1 MLRVSL
7 RGLFGRKFRAILTA
21 VAVILGVA
29 MISGTFVL
37 TDSINKAFDSLFTDS
52 YTGTDVVIS
61 GTEAFET
68 DFGQPPP
75 FDESLFDEVLA
86 TDGVDA
92 AVRGVQDFAQLT
104 DKQGGPITT
113 GGAPTLAFGLD
124 TASDPEVFARFS
136 PLELVAGDWP
146 VDSGEVAIDPG
157 TADDEGYVVGDTI
170 GIRARGPVENFEIVG
185 IAKFG
190 SVDSIGG
197 ATVAYFS
204 IEQAQRLFEKEGKLD
219 GIQIAGDGSVS
230 AAELIERLEPILPA
244 QTQAVTGVEQAESD
258 STDVEEFTSFIQYF
272 LLAFAGIA
280 LFVGAFVIFNTLSI
294 TVAQRT
300 REFATLRTLGGSR
313 QQVLGSVVLE
323 TFIIGFLASLVGL
336 FLGLAL
342 AAGLNEVFV
351 AFGIDLPSSG
361 TVFATRTIV
370 VSLIVGTAVTVIAG
384 IVPALRA
391 TRVAPIAA
399 VREGA
404 TPPAG
409 RFARLA
415 PAFAVLLV
423 VGALVPVLLGMF
435 WSGLGT
441 GAGLGLIGLGV
452 VLLFVGIA
460 LVSARLV
467 QPIAALVG
475 TVSVRIG
482 GAPGQLARE
491 NATRNPGRTAS
502 TAAALMI
509 GLTLVTF
516 VAVIAQGLTSSVQ
529 DSIDEQVVA
538 DYAVVSEN
546 GFTPFEPGVDA
557 ALGESPALTVS
568 PVRGENA
575 RAVLAEAGGLS
586 AQVDAQLTGIDPAT
600 ITSAYAFAW
609 DNGSDATVTSLAADG
624 AVLERDFAMDNGLA
638 VGDAF
643 LIQAPSGDELALTV
657 AGTYD
662 APEFWRML
670 GDVSVPVATFDGLI
684 SSPRNL
690 YTFLEAAGGPTEAT
704 TMAISDRLAADFP
717 GIEVDT
723 KGEFKNRFEENVGQF
738 LNLLFVLL
746 ALSVIVSLFGM
757 VNTLILSV
765 FERTRELGMLRAVG
779 MTRRQ
784 ARRMIRHESVIT
796 ALIGAAIGI
805 PLGIGLAAIITARLA
820 DQGFGF
826 SVPWLQVVI
835 FAIVAVIAGIL
846 AAVFPAQRASRLNV
860 LRALQYE

>member
-1 MLRVSL
+1 MLRVAL
-7 RGLFGRKFRAILTA
+7 RGLLGRKLRAVLTA
-21 VAVILGVA
+21 LAVILGVA

-37 TDSINKAFDSLFTDS
+37 TDTINKAFDSLFTDS
-52 YTGTDVVIS
+52 YAGTDVVIT
-61 GTEAFET
+61 GAQAFET

-75 FDESLFDEVLA
+75 FEESLFEEVQEV
-86 TDGVDA
+86 DGVDA
-92 AVRGVQDFAQLT
+92 AVRGITDFAQLT
-104 DKQGGPITT
+104 DKDGGPITT
-113 GGAPTLAFGLD
+113 GGAPTLGFGLD
-124 TASDPEVFARFS
+124 AENPAFERFN
-136 PLELVAGDWP
+136 PLVLVDGEWP
-146 VDSGEVAIDPG
+146 VGASEVAIDPG
-157 TADDEGYVVGDTI
+157 TANDEGYVVGDTI
-170 GIRARGPVENFEIVG
+170 GVRARGPVEDFEIVG

-204 IEQAQRLFEKEGKLD
+204 IEEAQVLFEKDGRLD
-219 GIQIAGDGSVS
+219 GIQIAAEAGTS
-230 AAELIERLEPILPA
+230 ASELISRIEPILPE
-244 QTQAVTGVEQAESD
+244 QTEAVTGEEQAQED
-258 STDVEEFTSFIQYF
+258 SSDVEEFTSFIQYF
-272 LLAFAGIA
+272 LLAFGGIA

-313 QQVLGSVVLE
+313 QQVLGSVIVE
-323 TFIIGFLASLVGL
+323 AFVIGFLASVVGL
-336 FLGLAL
+336 FLGLLLAL
-342 AAGLNEVFV
+342 GLNAVFV
-351 AFGIDLPSSG
+351 EFGIDLPTSG

-370 VSLIVGTAVTVIAG
+370 VSLIVGTLVTVLAG

-409 RFARLA
+409 RFAKFA
-415 PAFAVLLV
+415 PLFTVLMVAAAL
-423 VGALVPVLLGMF
+423 ALVLVGMF
-435 WSGLGT
+435 SNALGT
-441 GAGLGLIGLGV
+441 GLALGLIGLGV
-452 VLLFVGIA
+452 VLLFVGVA

-467 QPIAALVG
+467 GPIAAVVG

-482 GAPGQLARE
+482 GTPGRLARD

-516 VAVIAQGLTSSVQ
+516 VAVIAEGLTSSVR
-529 DSIDEQVVA
+529 DAIDEQLSA
-538 DYAVVSEN
+538 DYAIVSED
-546 GFTPFEPGVDA
+546 GFTPFEPGVDSTLA
-557 ALGESPALTVS
+557 SEETLTVS

-575 RAVLAEAGGLS
+575 RALIDSSTGQGA
-586 AQVDAQLTGIDPAT
+586 VDAQLTGIDPAT

-609 DNGSDATVTSLAADG
+609 DEGSDATAASLGETD
-624 AVLERDFAMDNGLA
+624 AVVERNFAEDNGLR
-638 VGDAF
+638 VGGTF
-643 LIQAPSGDELALTV
+643 QIQGPSGDQVELTV
-657 AGTYD
+657 AGIYD
-662 APEFWRML
+662 APEFWGML
-670 GDVSVPVATFDGLI
+670 GEVSVPIDTFDGLI
-684 SSPRNL
+684 DGPRNL
-690 YTFLEAAGGPTEAT
+690 YTLLLAEGGASEAT
-704 TMAISDRLAADFP
+704 TMELAQLLAVDFP
-717 GIEVDT
+717 GIEIDT
-723 KGEFKNRFEENVGQF
+723 QSDFKDRFEQNVSQF

-805 PLGIGLAAIITARLA
+805 PLGVGLAAIITVRLS
-820 DQGFGF
+820 DQGFAF
-826 SVPWLQVVI
+826 SVPWDKIVI

-846 AAVFPAQRASRLNV
+846 AAVFPARRAARLNV